1 MMNQQAETKLGR
13 VNGGCSLNPPNSQAT
28 KKSQPT
34 QMRGAIK
41 IETRPPQS
49 HQEPESLLNG
59 DGPDSGQ

>member
-34 QMRGAIK
+34 QMRGVIVMTLFPFFPFK
-41 IETRPPQS
+41 IMGTIPF
-49 HQEPESLLNG
+49 LKL
-59 DGPDSGQ
+59 